1 MTPFASAMLA
11 RERAQ
16 GEDVRLRAVLQA
28 LAHRHRLADEARVD
42 TRADLHLHVRKRAVD
57 EAVGLARGQAVVDE
71 PRHRHRDGEGEDDA
85 QRELEVQAAARGHF
99 AFPSA
104 MTAFAAAS
112 TSGRRRLTATP

>member
-1 MTPFASAMLA
+1 MTPFASAMQISVRRSSRA
-11 RERAQ
+11 SARRERTS
-16 GEDVRLRAVLQA
+16 VF
-28 LAHRHRLADEARVD
+28 
-42 TRADLHLHVRKRAVD
+42 
-57 EAVGLARGQAVVDE
+57 GLARGQAVVDE